1 MSMHVGDSS
10 SQGPTPNR
18 WISESDRSRSDDA
31 ESIDEAH
38 RNKTSQ
44 CGDGFLRTFSSRNAE
59 ASLTASRAVPPARFC
74 FAARAR
80 PAAARGDH
88 TAPGSAAPRPRR
100 PRTTLL
106 THKLRVTSKKPS
118 FVWTLPTHTAMPPS

>member
-1 MSMHVGDSS
+1 MHVGDSS

-31 ESIDEAH
+31 ESMLDAH
-38 RNKTSQ
+38 RSSTSQ

-59 ASLTASRAVPPARFC
+59 ASRTASRAVPPARLL
-74 FAARAR
+74 AGARALEAHVEVVQLR
-80 PAAARGDH
+80 FS
-88 TAPGSAAPRPRR
+88 SAAPQA

-106 THKLRVTSKKPS
+106 THKLSDVEEPVVRVHVADAHRHAPS
-118 FVWTLPTHTAMPPS
+118 